1 MSKEFVSISI
11 PEELFDR
18 IKGAMRGTKFKSV
31 DDFIVYL
38 LREAISKLE
47 AKQQDFFTKEEEK
60 KAKERL
66 KGLGYL
72 DDV

>member
-1 MSKEFVSISI
+1 MGKEFVNISI

-18 IKGAMRGTKFKSV
+18 IKGAMGSTKFKSV
-31 DDFIVYL
+31 DDFVAYL

-72 DDV
+72 D